1 MKDIVGVFK
10 ALGDET
16 RLKILIL
23 LSEQNFC
30 ARGISKHLEISES
43 AVSQHLKILKSSNII
58 KGKKIG
64 YQIYYTVINDNLS
77 MGKEFISEILESE
90 FLENHEKRKDKF
102 KSLDWDIPDKCD
114 LNCKNHGGECKKK

>member
-1 MKDIVGVFK
+1 MGIFK

-23 LSEQNFC
+23 LSEKKFC

-58 KGKKIG
+58 KGKRVG
-64 YQIYYTVINDNLS
+64 YQICYTLVKGTLNR
-77 MGKEFISEILESE
+77 GKEVISEILESE
-90 FLENHEKRKDKF
+90 FLEKHQKRRDNF
-102 KSLDWDIPDKCD
+102 KSLDWDIPDRCD
-114 LNCKNHGGECKKK
+114 LNCKNNDGECKKK